1 MTYSAAKSAL
11 QAKNLNINTIGT
23 GKVVSQDSI
32 AGTEK
37 LEGSVITVTL
47 QEDIGSSSH

>member
-37 LEGSVITVTL
+37 PEGSVVTVTL